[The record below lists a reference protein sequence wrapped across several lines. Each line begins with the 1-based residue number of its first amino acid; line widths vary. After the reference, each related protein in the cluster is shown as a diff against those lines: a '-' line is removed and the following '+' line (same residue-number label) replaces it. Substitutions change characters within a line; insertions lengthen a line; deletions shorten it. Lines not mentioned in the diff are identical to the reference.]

1 MPQSPKFLNRYTS
14 LPIALDVLTNKH
26 ITLLSPNT
34 WEDRNDAY
42 YLERYREQKKL
53 GSVLAICFSTQ
64 SETFHHWRVFS
75 SGMSGVCIEFN
86 PERLLASIHGKNNFK
101 SGYVNYS
108 LVGNVKKTRPQVEEW
123 PFLKRKP
130 YQDEAEYRILY
141 ESHTPNDQLLNV
153 SINLAAIQKITFS
166 PWMPLPIMRSLAK
179 IIMNFDEC
187 RDIDVRRSNL
197 LDTAGWK
204 HAID

>member
-1 MPQSPKFLNRYTS
+1 M
-14 LPIALDVLTNKH
+14 
-26 ITLLSPNT
+26 
-34 WEDRNDAY
+34 
-42 YLERYREQKKL
+42 
-53 GSVLAICFSTQ
+53 
-64 SETFHHWRVFS
+64 
-75 SGMSGVCIEFN
+75 
-86 PERLLASIHGKNNFK
+86 
-101 SGYVNYS
+101 
-108 LVGNVKKTRPQVEEW
+108 KKTRPQVEEW

-153 SINLAAIQKITFS
+153 FINLAAIQKITFS